1 MSASGDSS
9 LDGLFP
15 LEEGLDF
22 LSKIWLA
29 IEDRLE
35 RGVVPEGGVG
45 CSLVGMEGLI
55 AIGMVGAMDTV
66 RLEGGGLGVG
76 SERDEE
82 RISCLEHKRLALL
95 CN

>member
-55 AIGMVGAMDTV
+55 AIGMVGAMDTE

-82 RISCLEHKRLALL
+82 RMSCLEHKRLALL